1 MAFIQY
7 RSPKELPIEDR
18 VNDSDH
24 ILQVHSVHSRV
35 MRQHWELYRELM
47 HSASPLTRV
56 QREMVA
62 VVVSSLNG
70 CHY

>member
-1 MAFIQY
+1 MAFIDY
-7 RSPKELPIEDR
+7 RSPEELPTEDR
-18 VNDSDH
+18 IDDNDH

-35 MRQHWELYRELM
+35 MRQHLELYRELM
-47 HSASPLTRV
+47 HRSSPLTRR
-56 QREMVA
+56 QREMIA